1 MFYFQIFS
9 VSNILCNIKN
19 RVFGSFFNLMSKLLT
34 NALNFISILSSFI
47 TVFISSIDLF
57 PLSILTSFASLFVVS
72 FIDSILPLWPSILL
86 TFFSF
91 SVYIFTFSLSN
102 VSSSSSSFQNFFFHY
117 CFSNFLNFLF
127 YSSSAFVLSRIS
139 DSIYFMLSLSVIS
152 CFFIS

>member
-19 RVFGSFFNLMSKLLT
+19 RVFGSFFNLMSKLLA

-72 FIDSILPLWPSILL
+72 FIDFILPMAFYFIYFFQFFCLYFYFQSFQCFFLIKFFPKL
-86 TFFSF
+86 FFSLL
-91 SVYIFTFSLSN
+91 FSLL
-102 VSSSSSSFQNFFFHY
+102 FLIFFFILQVLLF
-117 CFSNFLNFLF
+117 CQEFLILF
-127 YSSSAFVLSRIS
+127 IL
-139 DSIYFMLSLSVIS
+139 
-152 CFFIS
+152 C

>member
-19 RVFGSFFNLMSKLLT
+19 RVFGSFFNLMSKLLA

-72 FIDSILPLWPSILL
+72 FIDSILPLWPSILF

-91 SVYIFTFSLSN
+91 SVYIFTFSLSS

-117 CFSNFLNFLF
+117 CFL
-127 YSSSAFVLSRIS
+127 
-139 DSIYFMLSLSVIS
+139 
-152 CFFIS
+152 